1 MYTYIIH
8 RYYALYRQKF
18 FWNIH
23 SSFSSSYCNMFFIV
37 YEYLSV
43 KCRDRSFFHLV
54 PPWQQFFFSAERRDP
69 SGDTAAVGDDKQ
81 KVIVVAV
88 VLNAA
93 VVCCDLGKSTW
104 NLKIICLKRKIFSQ
118 TFILGFHVNFQRCVW
133 SVRCGFLLGEN
144 HRYAGDFFV
153 FVWQKRCWRNSTK
166 LFVFE
171 CHRTISSYLGGDENQ
186 ENCVPKM
193 IQRVRRF
200 PSLDIVESPNS
211 WYNIQDMIFV
221 SGFLKN
227 IVVEGIHQKKRY
239 MPGDSK

>member
-1 MYTYIIH
+1 MPRQII
-8 RYYALYRQKF
+8 F
-18 FWNIH
+18 
-23 SSFSSSYCNMFFIV
+23 
-37 YEYLSV
+37 
-43 KCRDRSFFHLV
+43 
-54 PPWQQFFFSAERRDP
+54 PPCASLAAIFFSAERRDP

-93 VVCCDLGKSTW
+93 IVCCDLGKSTW

-118 TFILGFHVNFQRCVW
+118 TFILGFHVNFQRYVECLLCFFC
-133 SVRCGFLLGEN
+133 SGKTTDMPEIFLFLCGKDGAGRILPSCLFLNVIEQYPHTLGVMKT
-144 HRYAGDFFV
+144 Y
-153 FVWQKRCWRNSTK
+153 
-166 LFVFE
+166 
-171 CHRTISSYLGGDENQ
+171 ENQ
-186 ENCVPKM
+186 ANGVPKM

-200 PSLDIVESPNS
+200 PSLDIVESPKDGKSPNS
-211 WYNIQDMIFV
+211 WYKSQDMISV